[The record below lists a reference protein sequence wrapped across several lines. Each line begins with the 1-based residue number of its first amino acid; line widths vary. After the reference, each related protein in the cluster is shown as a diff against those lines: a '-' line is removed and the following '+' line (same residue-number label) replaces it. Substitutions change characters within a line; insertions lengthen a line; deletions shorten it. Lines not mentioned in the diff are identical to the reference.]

1 MGDEMKIT
9 VVIDMDDLDTEFEGQ
24 SVAAIVRTELRAL
37 LQAELRKFLK
47 EDPQLQ
53 KALRDWKAAALEGSL
68 AVMVNRS
75 DNVP

>member
-1 MGDEMKIT
+1 MKIT

-68 AVMVNRS
+68 TVMVNRS